1 MINED
6 LLSEKLRYLILMNSK
21 STQFKIEDV
30 YVEIEYLNQ
39 EYTKIGNYEVDV
51 RFDYEGVL
59 DPDISTFTYQ
69 VQVMSE
75 KMGDLLSEFVIT
87 EDGKIV
93 SNTEGNVT
101 IGEGMVWKMDYRAD
115 ELHYFDLS
123 YRFGYDN

>member
-39 EYTKIGNYEVDV
+39 EHTKIGNYEVDV

-59 DPDISTFTYQ
+59 DPDMPTFTYQ
-69 VQVMSE
+69 VQIMSE
-75 KMGDLLSEFVIT
+75 KMGDLLAEYVIT

-93 SNTEGNVT
+93 SNQEGNVT

-123 YRFGYDN
+123 YRFGYNN

>member
-1 MINED
+1 MINEEV
-6 LLSEKLRYLILMNSK
+6 LSEKLKYLILMNSK
-21 STQFKIEDV
+21 PTQFKIEDV

-39 EYTKIGNYEVDV
+39 EHTKIGNYEIDV
-51 RFDYEGVL
+51 KFDYEGVL
-59 DPDISTFTYQ
+59 DPDIYAFAHQ
-69 VQVMSE
+69 IQRMSE
-75 KMGDLLSEFVIT
+75 KMGDLLTEFVIT

-93 SNTEGNVT
+93 SNKKGNTT